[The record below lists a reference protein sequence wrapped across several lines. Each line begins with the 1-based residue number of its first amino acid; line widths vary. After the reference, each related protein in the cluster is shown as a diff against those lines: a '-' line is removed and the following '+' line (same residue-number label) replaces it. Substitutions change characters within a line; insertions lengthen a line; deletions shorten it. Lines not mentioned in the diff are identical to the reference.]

1 MYALKPMPDPKT
13 IRYPSASQEHIEI
26 APRCRRPNSPANKPA
41 IRRIT
46 PPVRLCIATPSI
58 AELGIPPCL
67 EYSEPQAQAREATTS
82 TAAPRGSTRSEPPR
96 CAGPTS
102 SARPANPIRSPIA
115 TLGAGF
121 TPPGRSQS
129 TITSQSD
136 TVATS
141 SAAIPEGTV
150 CSAQLTPPL
159 PMNRSR
165 APVTTAVLQL
175 AAVGLIPVFQRRIG

>member
-13 IRYPSASQEHIEI
+13 IRYPSASQERIEI

-67 EYSEPQAQAREATTS
+67 EYNEPQAHAREATTR
-82 TAAPRGSTRSEPPR
+82 TAAPRGSTRSDPPR

-102 SARPANPIRSPIA
+102 SARPANPIRSPIT
-115 TLGAGF
+115 TLGTGL

-129 TITSQSD
+129 TTTSQRD

-141 SAAIPEGTV
+141 SAVTPEGTV
-150 CSAQLTPPL
+150 RSAQLTPPL
-159 PMNRSR
+159 PTNSSR
-165 APVTTAVLQL
+165 APVTRAALQL
-175 AAVGLIPVFQRRIG
+175 APVGLIPVFPRRTG